1 MVLVARRK
9 ETLLRLMPMIRET
22 LSSLDLRLN
31 EKKFYF
37 QHYSKGVRFV
47 GAVIKRDR
55 IYSVNHTVD
64 NYRKAVRKLNEAAKA
79 GNVEAINKAIQSVN
93 SYLGIFSHY
102 NEYGMKRKI
111 IKEEL
116 SKDAWQYFTIKG
128 HFQSIHLRMKYNI
141 DIKYKNMANEILNRK
156 TEERKDIPKESEISK
171 MLDEGNE
178 LEIYKTP
185 EGKIHIDIALAK

>member
-22 LSSLDLRLN
+22 LSSLGLRLN

-37 QHYSKGVRFV
+37 QHYTKGVRFV
-47 GAVIKRDR
+47 GAIIKRDR
-55 IYSVNHTVD
+55 LYSVNHTVD

-79 GNVEAINKAIQSVN
+79 GNIEAINHAIQSVN

-116 SKDAWQYFTIKG
+116 CKEAWQYFTIKG
-128 HFQSIHLRMKYNI
+128 HFQSIHLRKKFNI
-141 DIKYKNMANEILNRK
+141 DIKYRKMANEIMNHRI
-156 TEERKDIPKESEISK
+156 EERKEVPSESEISM
-171 MLDEGNE
+171 MLDSGYE
-178 LEIYKTP
+178 LEIYATP
-185 EGKIHIDIALAK
+185 NGCIRIEGFPPS